1 MHKTITDILMQ
12 KVDLAVRLL
21 SVYYP
26 FTQAELDE
34 YWGILYQG
42 DAHYSVYLS
51 DTEAIYQPS
60 LGLSFNRSLPW
71 TDALKSRWTCG
82 FFDPFNGYVVG
93 VPGGHC
99 EFDERDERRG
109 MLPLSLLEEIESLN
123 DCATESW
130 MAWRDPDDYE
140 GPTLLEL
147 SDFTNIYL
155 QLQPDE
161 FEDLVT
167 LRSRIVIMNRSIWH
181 NTVVPALDRKVV
193 YSLLQK
199 RRKQLQE
206 VKE

>member
-1 MHKTITDILMQ
+1 VHKTITDYLMR
-12 KVDLAVRLL
+12 KIDLAVRLL

-34 YWGILYQG
+34 YWDVLEHG

-71 TDALKSRWTCG
+71 TDALRSRWTCG
-82 FFDPFNGYVVG
+82 FFDPFNGDVVG
-93 VPGGHC
+93 APDG
-99 EFDERDERRG
+99 
-109 MLPLSLLEEIESLN
+109 LPLSLLEEIEYLN
-123 DCATESW
+123 NCAVESW
-130 MAWRDPDDYE
+130 MAWSDSDDCD
-140 GPTLLEL
+140 GPKLLEL
-147 SDFTNIYL
+147 SDFTNTYSR
-155 QLQPDE
+155 LQPDE

-167 LRSRIVIMNRSIWH
+167 LRSRIVVMNRSIWH
-181 NTVVPALDRKVV
+181 NTVVPALDKEIV

-199 RRKQLQE
+199 RGNQLQE